1 MTIYGTNKPLGST
14 DPKDLFDNAQNL
26 DVAVNSEAVEVWK
39 DRLGKNRKTWYGM
52 EKMAANAIS
61 SFGYITID
69 SFQSGAT
76 LTLPN
81 QVLRDTSTGEYY
93 RWDGEFPPEGK
104 VVPAGS
110 SPASSGGIGI
120 GAWISVGDAS
130 LRTLFTGA
138 DGKGLTDF
146 YGGGGW
152 TGSDASLSNIYN
164 LPGGIHN
171 NASRWRFAL
180 KKEELT
186 SDPTLWLDKETQVSR
201 DDGIKRWDVGN
212 IYAALHKVGGSAYA
226 ASITGVG
233 RHVAGS
239 GDLIGVHG
247 RTQGYHG
254 AAKVFGGWFY
264 AAARRNIDGSP
275 VTENVT
281 DLIGVEINMVN
292 QRGDVSYTPATGKG
306 EYRGLIVNTADA
318 SGTAHVGVDI
328 GAQLSSGSKPWYVG
342 LRVRS
347 RGIVAFDQPEGDRA
361 VGVLV
366 EGSNSLLTR
375 YGGIALRGTAFDYGL
390 DMSEIT
396 TIANN
401 AAIVLKDGHAIKWG
415 SKTSSRYLSADS
427 TTALINA
434 NNYSY
439 AVNGVKVLGQ
449 KVTGIFSL
457 TGTADGASKN
467 TETMTLQELARY
479 VKKLADAAINHGF
492 VGPT

>member
-1 MTIYGTNKPLGST
+1 MSDITANVVVSMPSQLFTMARSFKAVANGKIYIGLPDT
-14 DPKDLFDNAQNL
+14 DPTNPANQIQVYVENEDGSHVPVPQPIVINTGGYPVLGGQIKKFVTVKNHSMAIYDAFNAQQFYFEN
-26 DVAVNSEAVEVWK
+26 VAKYEP
-39 DRLGKNRKTWYGM
+39 D
-52 EKMAANAIS
+52 
-61 SFGYITID
+61 
-69 SFQSGAT
+69 Q
-76 LTLPN
+76 
-81 QVLRDTSTGEYY
+81 LRQIF
-93 RWDGEFPPEGK
+93 DGP
-104 VVPAGS
+104 
-110 SPASSGGIGI
+110 
-120 GAWISVGDAS
+120 
-130 LRTLFTGA
+130 
-138 DGKGLTDF
+138 DGKGLDNF

-152 TGSDASLSNIYN
+152 TGSDASLNNIYN

-186 SDPTLWLDKETQVSR
+186 SDPTLWLDKETQISR
-201 DDGIKRWDVGN
+201 DDGVNRWDVGN
-212 IYAALHKVGGSAYA
+212 IYAALHKVGGSAYG

-247 RTQGYHG
+247 RTEGYHG
-254 AAKVFGGWFY
+254 SAKVFGGWFY
-264 AAARRNIDGSP
+264 AAARRNIDGTP
-275 VTENVT
+275 ATENVT
-281 DLIGVEINMVN
+281 DLIGIEINMVN
-292 QRGDVSYTPATGKG
+292 QRGDISYTPATGKG
-306 EYRGLIVNTADA
+306 EYRGLVVNTADA

-328 GAQLSSGSKPWYVG
+328 GAQLSSGAKPWYVG
-342 LRVRS
+342 LRIRA

-396 TIANN
+396 TISNN
-401 AAIVLKDGHAIKWG
+401 AAIVLKDGHAIRWG
-415 SKTSSRYLSADS
+415 RKTSSRYLSADS

-439 AVNGVKVLGQ
+439 AVNGTKVLGQ

-457 TGTADGASKN
+457 TGTADGATKN
-467 TETMTLQELARY
+467 TETMTLPELARY
-479 VKKLADAAINHGF
+479 VKKFVDAAIGHGF

>member
-1 MTIYGTNKPLGST
+1 MTDITANVIVSMPSQLFTMARSFKAVANGKIYIGKIDTDPVNPENRIQVYVENEDGSHVPVSQPIIINAAGYPVYNGQIAKFVTGQGHSMAVYDAYGTQQFYFPNVLKY
-14 DPKDLFDNAQNL
+14 DPDQLRVVL
-26 DVAVNSEAVEVWK
+26 T
-39 DRLGKNRKTWYGM
+39 G
-52 EKMAANAIS
+52 
-61 SFGYITID
+61 
-69 SFQSGAT
+69 QSG
-76 LTLPN
+76 
-81 QVLRDTSTGEYY
+81 
-93 RWDGEFPPEGK
+93 DGLNNFY
-104 VVPAGS
+104 AGS
-110 SPASSGGIGI
+110 
-120 GAWISVGDAS
+120 
-130 LRTLFTGA
+130 
-138 DGKGLTDF
+138 
-146 YGGGGW
+146 GW
-152 TGSDASLSNIYN
+152 TGSDASPNNIYN
-164 LPGGIHN
+164 LPGSIHN

-186 SDPTLWLDKETQVSR
+186 SDPTLWLDKETQISR
-201 DDGIKRWDVGN
+201 DDGINRWDVGN
-212 IYAALHKVGGSAYA
+212 IYAALRKVGGSAYG

-247 RTQGYHG
+247 RTEGYHG

-264 AAARRNIDGSP
+264 AAARKNIDGSP
-275 VTENVT
+275 ATENVT
-281 DLIGVEINMVN
+281 DLIGIEINMVN
-292 QRGDVSYTPATGKG
+292 QRGDVSYTPSTGKG
-306 EYRGLIVNTADA
+306 EYRGLVVNTADA

-328 GAQLSSGSKPWYVG
+328 GAQRSSGAKPWYVG
-342 LRVRS
+342 LRIRS

-396 TIANN
+396 TISNN
-401 AAIVLKDGHAIKWG
+401 AAIVLKDGHAIRWG
-415 SKTSSRYLSADS
+415 RKTSSRSLSADS

-434 NNYSY
+434 KNYSY

-457 TGTADGASKN
+457 TGTADGTTKN
-467 TETMTLQELARY
+467 TETMTLPELARY
-479 VKKLADAAINHGF
+479 VKKFVDAAIGHGF